1 MQNTLFSLYSKDFPK
16 YHYFQN
22 SSELGQIHQVIPWKE
37 LAALIPAKK
46 NIVGAPSWLSY
57 EGMFALMFLKHYTK
71 ISDEK
76 LVERLNSDACFQLFC
91 GIKTDLFL
99 QPIKDKTLV
108 TRVENSFLYIWM

>member
-16 YHYFQN
+16 YHYFYN
-22 SSELGQIHQVIPWKE
+22 SSELGQIHQVIPWHE
-37 LAALIPAKK
+37 LSRLIPAKK
-46 NIVGAPSWLSY
+46 PLVGAPSWLDN

-91 GIKTDLFL
+91 GIKSTYLYSL
-99 QPIKDKTLV
+99 SKTKPL
-108 TRVENSFLYIWM
+108 